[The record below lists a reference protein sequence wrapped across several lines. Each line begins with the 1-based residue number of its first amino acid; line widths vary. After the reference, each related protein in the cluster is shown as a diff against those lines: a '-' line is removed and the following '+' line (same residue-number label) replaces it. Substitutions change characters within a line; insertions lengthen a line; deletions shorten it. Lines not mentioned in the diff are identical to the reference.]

1 MLFLDKTPDL
11 SATDLDIYK
20 YVVANLGQ
28 VCFMRVRDL
37 ADATYTSTAS
47 ILRFCRK
54 FECEGYTEFRIK
66 LQMYHKLHPQTALKN
81 DDETAYI
88 NFLHRSTE
96 SYYQDK
102 INEAAKLLL
111 DKELI
116 LFLGLGSSNIMAEY
130 GALYFSS
137 IFNMALRV
145 EDPNNYPI
153 NYLSENLAS
162 KMCVIT
168 LSVSGEAKEIIE
180 YLNHLNLSHSSTIS
194 ITNSSNCTVAKLSDV
209 NIPYYI
215 ARESFEGADITSQ
228 LPALYTIEH
237 LAKRV
242 RELLI
247 EGELQGELQ
256 G

>member
-1 MLFLDKTPDL
+1 MLFLDKTPEL
-11 SATDLDIYK
+11 SSTDLDIYK
-20 YVVANLGQ
+20 YIVANLSQ
-28 VCFMRVRDL
+28 VCFMRIRDL

-47 ILRFCRK
+47 ILRFCKK
-54 FECEGYTEFRIK
+54 FECDGYTEFRIK
-66 LQMYHKLHPQTALKN
+66 LQMYHKLNPHPPLKN

-88 NFLHRSTE
+88 NFLHRS
-96 SYYQDK
+96 SQSFYQNK
-102 INEAAKLLL
+102 INEAASLLL

-153 NYLSENLAS
+153 NYLSENLAG

-168 LSVSGEAKEIIE
+168 LSVSGETKEIIE
-180 YLNHLNLSHSSTIS
+180 YLNHLNLSHSATIS
-194 ITNSSNCTVAKLSDV
+194 ITNSSNCTIAKLSDV

-215 ARESFEGADITSQ
+215 AQETFQGADITSQ

-242 RELLI
+242 RELFI
-247 EGELQGELQ
+247 ENKL
-256 G
+256 